1 VAVDSAFPLLALV
14 VAGGFACA
22 GVDDATDGGGRQD
35 AVALVPDGGPT
46 NSLGCSFKATV
57 PLVPQPADLLVL
69 LDRSGSM
76 DTAFGSGTRLQAV
89 ASELTDVVTAFAEHV
104 RFGYQELPG
113 RQGCSGQAGAGCCA
127 SAPTVGV
134 AADNVAAVVAA
145 IAAASPVDGNTPT
158 AAALR
163 AADGYYDALAD
174 GIDNRYVLLATDGA
188 PNCTLAGDLS
198 AGNPSNV
205 GACAD
210 ALAEVAA
217 LVSAGVRV
225 IVLGVG
231 PDLAADTTG
240 EATCLDA
247 LAHAGGAAASPGS
260 PGYYSASDPVEL
272 QLAIEQI
279 FGGIT
284 RPSCVLPFRSG
295 VVDTTAV
302 ALYLDGQ
309 QIPRTSQNG
318 WRLDT
323 SVTPPVARVTGVYCD
338 EIQAFQVKTIEAR
351 FGCPPC
357 IDILEC
363 Q

>member
-1 VAVDSAFPLLALV
+1 VVVQGRSILLAYI
-14 VAGGFACA
+14 VAGSLVCA
-22 GVDDATDGGGRQD
+22 EVDDTTDGGGRRD
-35 AVALVPDGGPT
+35 AVAHVPDGGAT
-46 NSLGCSFKATV
+46 SSLGCSIKSTV
-57 PLVPQPADLLVL
+57 ALVPQPADLLIL

-76 DTAFGSGTRLQAV
+76 DTAFGSGTRQQAV
-89 ASELTDVVTAFAEHV
+89 ASELTDVVTAFAAHV

-113 RQGCSGQAGAGCCA
+113 RQGCSGQAVAGCCA

-134 AADNVAAVVAA
+134 AADNAAAVVAA

-174 GIDNRYVLLATDGA
+174 GIENRYVLLATDGA

-198 AGNPSNV
+198 AGDTSNV

-240 EATCLDA
+240 VAACLDA

-260 PGYYSASDPVEL
+260 PGYYSANDPVEL
-272 QLAIEQI
+272 QLAVEQI
-279 FGGIT
+279 FGGVT
-284 RPSCVLPFRSG
+284 RPSCVLPFKTEPLDNS
-295 VVDTTAV
+295 AV

-309 QIPRTSQNG
+309 QIPRTSGDG

-323 SVTPPVARVTGVYCD
+323 SVSPPVARVTGVYCD

-351 FGCPPC
+351 FGCTPC
-357 IDILEC
+357 IEEC